1 MIRKVTGYMIPS
13 MSDNELTF
21 SSKRLQQTEKIF
33 RGKNGRS
40 VRRTVTLRG
49 VQVPAT
55 IRVV

>member
-13 MSDNELTF
+13 MSVNELMF
-21 SSKRLQQTEKIF
+21 SSKRLKQTEIIL

-40 VRRTVTLRG
+40 VWCTMTLRG